1 MLKCSLMAYGQYKA
15 GWPFFGLFCKIDDC
29 VMRGSISSLCQLFNV
44 TCELFK
50 HLVYIL

>member
-1 MLKCSLMAYGQYKA
+1 MLNCSLMAYGQYKA
-15 GWPFFGLFCKIDDC
+15 ALAIFGLFCKVDDC
-29 VMRGSISSLCQLFNV
+29 VMRGSILSLYQLFHV